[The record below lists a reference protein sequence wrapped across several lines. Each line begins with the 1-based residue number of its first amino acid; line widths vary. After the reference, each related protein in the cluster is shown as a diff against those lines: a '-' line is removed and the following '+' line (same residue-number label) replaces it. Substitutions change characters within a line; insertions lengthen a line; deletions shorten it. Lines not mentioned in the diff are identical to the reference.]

1 MNPVQALTE
10 RLGPLPVWAWGG
22 IAGVGV
28 AGWRYVRR
36 RRDAAAGDAADAAAS
51 EANPSDY
58 QPATAAP
65 DLLSGRA
72 VNGSAAPDPSAS
84 YVEPTAPDWVLT
96 PPVWYDQPP
105 GFLLD
110 PGPIVTVP
118 SNPPPADG
126 PSIAPA
132 PAPAP
137 PAPAPAP
144 VYLPTL
150 GPWAAKPKP
159 ATVSDLQG
167 RGYRVVQGG
176 DGKWIAV
183 DKNFKA

>member
-1 MNPVQALTE
+1 MNPTQALTE
-10 RLGPLPVWAWGG
+10 KVGPLPAWAWGG
-22 IAGVGV
+22 IAGAGV
-28 AGWRYVRR
+28 VAWRFVRR

-51 EANPSDY
+51 EAVASDGY
-58 QPATAAP
+58 TPPAAAP

-72 VNGSAAPDPSAS
+72 INGSAAPDPTAS
-84 YVEPTAPDWVLT
+84 YVEPTAPDWVLN

-118 SNPPPADG
+118 ADPPPADG

-144 VYLPTL
+144 APVYLPTL
-150 GPWAAKPKP
+150 GPWVVKPKNTP
-159 ATVSDLQG
+159 A
-167 RGYRVVQGG
+167 GYRIVKRG
-176 DGKWIAV
+176 DGKFIAV
-183 DKNFKA
+183 DVNYHN